1 MLDGDITEEY
11 AYYFERLK
19 EILLYPNFDYQR
31 HLDKECSNAISYF
44 TLIQLKTLRLGKQ
57 KKIQQTLDF
66 IVINKTI
73 RKLTEDN
80 LMKFTHQYKTI

>member
-1 MLDGDITEEY
+1 
-11 AYYFERLK
+11 
-19 EILLYPNFDYQR
+19 
-31 HLDKECSNAISYF
+31 
-44 TLIQLKTLRLGKQ
+44 LRLGKQ

-80 LMKFTHQYKTI
+80 FDEIYTPIQNHLDEDATFDGTMYETYGAN